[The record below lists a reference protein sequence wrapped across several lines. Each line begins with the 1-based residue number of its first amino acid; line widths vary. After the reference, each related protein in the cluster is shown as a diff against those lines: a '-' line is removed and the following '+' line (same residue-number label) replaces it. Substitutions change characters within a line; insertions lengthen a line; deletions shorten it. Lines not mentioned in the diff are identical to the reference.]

1 MPFYHR
7 QLMSTNSLFVS
18 QIAELGLPKGNQ
30 DTLSQSFFKIRFQI
44 TKKHRRKE
52 SASLNLV
59 NNLESARR
67 LSGIKTNTQARKRV
81 TVYFS
86 YDLVQP
92 VVKNGRNWLLSKVT
106 GKVKI

>member
-1 MPFYHR
+1 
-7 QLMSTNSLFVS
+7 MSTNSLFNA
-18 QIAELGLPKGNQ
+18 QIGDFRSSINEYQKKRH
-30 DTLSQSFFKIRFQI
+30 FFFQNRVPNCEKVE
-44 TKKHRRKE
+44 TKE

-92 VVKNGRNWLLSKVT
+92 VVKNGRD
-106 GKVKI
+106 

>member
-1 MPFYHR
+1 MHI
-7 QLMSTNSLFVS
+7 LL
-18 QIAELGLPKGNQ
+18 ILGVPKMN
-30 DTLSQSFFKIRFQI
+30 
-44 TKKHRRKE
+44 TKKRHFFFQNRVPNCQKAETKE

-92 VVKNGRNWLLSKVT
+92 VVKNGRD
-106 GKVKI
+106 